1 MHFIRHQGQWT
12 LGLSAA
18 LLGAAGCSAYA
29 DGADADSV
37 QTSTRELSA
46 SVPLVHS
53 DSDAVGTIETASTN
67 QFDSGDT
74 DGFFASLGT
83 NRRTCNSCH
92 LEQNGWGLSPAD
104 VKRLAANDPLFQPND
119 GSNCPP
125 TSAAQGPNR
134 ALSSELV
141 NYGLIRV
148 QIGIPSGADF
158 SLLSA
163 SNPHAC
169 SIAPGSAGANGE
181 LFLFRRPLPTTN
193 LIFSSAVMWDGR
205 ETPQLPNTTAGQ
217 QSLGALLFD
226 LDHQANSAT
235 TGHAQGASID
245 GSPAQDDIV
254 AFEMNVY
261 SAQIL
266 QKFQHLQLDQ
276 DGARGGALYLANTV
290 APQFFIG
297 INDPLQPGF
306 TNTVFNIFSAW
317 EPANVQSPSLK
328 KSAQAIGR
336 GEAIFNN
343 ARFTIHDVAGL
354 NSFPG
359 NPLYNPA
366 DPLAGQDITAGCGLC
381 HNSPNVGNH
390 STALAINIGVTMAQ
404 PVNNDGSANS
414 VLDLSH
420 LPVYRLS
427 NGVKTVSVTDPGKAL
442 ISGKF
447 ADAGKTKGPILRGL
461 SSRAPYFHN
470 GSAET
475 LTDVVDF
482 YNARFQMSLDADEV
496 SDLVAFLEAL

>member
-1 MHFIRHQGQWT
+1 MNFIRHRAQWA
-12 LGLSAA
+12 LGLSGV
-18 LLGAAGCSAYA
+18 LLGAAGCSASA
-29 DGADADSV
+29 DGAGEDSI
-37 QTSTRELSA
+37 QSAERELSA
-46 SVPLVHS
+46 SVPAVHS
-53 DSDAVGTIETASTN
+53 GSDAAGTIETASTN
-67 QFDSGDT
+67 QFGT
-74 DGFFASLGT
+74 GNTGGFFASLGT
-83 NRRTCNSCH
+83 NRRTCGSCH
-92 LEQNGWGLSPAD
+92 VETAGWGLNSAD
-104 VKRLAANDPLFQPND
+104 VQRLPANDPLFQPND
-119 GSNCPP
+119 GSDCPP
-125 TSAAQGPNR
+125 ASAAQGPNR

-148 QIGIPSGADF
+148 QIGIPSGANF
-158 SLLSA
+158 SLVSA

-169 SIAPGSAGANGE
+169 SIAPGSAAANGE

-205 ETPQLPNTTAGQ
+205 ETPLLPDTKVGQ
-217 QSLGALLFD
+217 QSVDALLFD
-226 LDHQANSAT
+226 LNHQANSAT
-235 TGHAQGASID
+235 TGHAQGPSIE
-245 GSPAQDDIV
+245 GSTAQTDIV

-261 SAQIL
+261 SAQIT

-276 DGARGGALYLANTV
+276 DGARGGALYLANSV

-297 INDPLQPGF
+297 INDPLKAGF
-306 TNTVFNIFSAW
+306 TSTVFDIFSAW
-317 EPANVQSPSLK
+317 EPGNVHRPSLK
-328 KSAQAIGR
+328 KSAEAIGR

-343 ARFTIHDVAGL
+343 ARFTIHDVPGL

-366 DPLAGQDITAGCGLC
+366 DPFAGQDITAGCGLC

-390 STALAINIGVTMAQ
+390 STALSLNIGVTMAQ

-414 VLDLSH
+414 ALDLSH

-427 NGVKTVSVTDPGKAL
+427 NGVNTVSVTDPGKAL

-447 ADAGKTKGPILRGL
+447 ADVGKTKGPILRGL

-482 YNARFQMSLDADEV
+482 YNARFQMSLNDDQV
-496 SDLVAFLEAL
+496 NDLVAFLEAL